1 MGIFNRHRHLRPE
14 ILSEYLDGRL
24 NQRRQELVA
33 RRLSSCPSCREE
45 LNTLQATVSA
55 LQSLPDLPLPRS
67 FTLPTAPSP
76 DFPANLSRKP
86 APPALLIMRMPG
98 WAYGGAA
105 SLAALALALMLSAEA
120 AGLASPASFPETG
133 QTTEQAIGQTK
144 SAPGDAA
151 VAEETQVE
159 AQVEPPVAAF
169 EMADQAEPALGSQA
183 ATPSL
188 AARQGISA
196 PTSEAAAETPDSPQ
210 AAKILAEPADPP
222 LETAMAESQGNVA
235 SDPEAAAK
243 EAASDAVSHPATR
256 DAAVFSGTPSHTG
269 TSSEPGIPSDYGSV
283 PADSPPA
290 VTEAVPAPQRDSAR
304 SLATEAETP
313 KENLS
318 FPVEQYSATSSPIWW
333 KALETMFAALTLA
346 LLGALFFRWRRNRSQ
361 SDS

>member
-24 NQRRQELVA
+24 DQRHQELVG
-33 RRLSSCPSCREE
+33 RRLAACPSCQEE
-45 LNTLQATVSA
+45 LNTLRATVSA

-76 DFPANLSRKP
+76 DVPANLIRKP
-86 APPALLIMRMPG
+86 APPAPLIMRMPG

-120 AGLASPASFPETG
+120 AGLASPASFPETD
-133 QTTEQAIGQTK
+133 QTTEQAMGQTK
-144 SAPGDAA
+144 AAPGDAA
-151 VAEETQVE
+151 VTEETQVE

-169 EMADQAEPALGSQA
+169 EMADQAKPALGSQA

-210 AAKILAEPADPP
+210 AAKILAEPADPA
-222 LETAMAESQGNVA
+222 LEMAMAESQGNVA
-235 SDPEAAAK
+235 SDPEAAVE
-243 EAASDAVSHPATR
+243 EAAADAVSDPATR
-256 DAAVFSGTPSHTG
+256 DAADFPGTPGHAG
-269 TSSEPGIPSDYGSV
+269 TRSVPGIPSDDGSI
-283 PADSPPA
+283 PADSSPGVP
-290 VTEAVPAPQRDSAR
+290 EAVPAPTGDSAR

-333 KALETMFAALTLA
+333 KALEAMFAALTLA
-346 LLGALFFRWRRNRSQ
+346 LLGGLFFRWRRNRRQ